1 MRKRT
6 KLKDENY
13 KDEQDRAEQ
22 DHRQPSKRFLLNQ
35 VLPAEFDIGSG
46 RDVDFFEESAF
57 YLVHRRAEIA
67 TFQSRGDGREIAQV
81 VALDFVGR
89 LSGFKLG
96 DARTRHGAAVRRSHQ
111 ETFQFVAVLAALR
124 RITHADRYQPVV
136 ADHPR
141 GYFAIENPRLQIEH
155 VLHAEARQA
164 GLFRIDAEIAR
175 RADGEGVV
183 FDINHAFDAFFLQP
197 LGDGGGGRFVALVV
211 RMINLDLNWFRRH
224 RQIADQ
230 VFENV
235 WKLDLDD
242 RLGFGD
248 LVAQFFDHLVGRLIA
263 IAFKLDQKIARV
275 RLGDRQRQ
283 ARPDA
288 QRVAFDFRRLFQHLL
303 DVAEHAMRLFERG
316 PRGHNIIKHERAL
329 IHLRQKTDPQ
339 IEVQNDHRNDYKQ
352 RRQQRHTRAP
362 QCPAQRLFVAR
373 RQTAQDAAFAG
384 LLGYFD
390 LRLGR
395 PFMALEEHAR

>member
-57 YLVHRRAEIA
+57 DLVHRRAEIA

-89 LSGFKLG
+89 LLGFKLG
-96 DARTRHGAAVRRSHQ
+96 DARKRHGGAVRRSQQ
-111 ETFQFVAVLAALR
+111 ETFQFVAVRAALR
-124 RITHADRYQPVV
+124 RITNADRYEPVV

-141 GYFAIENPRLQIEH
+141 GYFAVENPRLQIEH
-155 VLHAEARQA
+155 VPHAEARQA

-175 RADGEGVV
+175 RADGGGAV
-183 FDINHAFDAFFLQP
+183 FDINYAFDVFFAFVVFFLQP
-197 LGDGGGGRFVALVV
+197 LGDGGGGRFVAFVV
-211 RMINLDLNWFRRH
+211 GMINLDLDWLRRH
-224 RQIADQ
+224 RQVADQ

-235 WKLDLDD
+235 GKLDGDD

-248 LVAQFFDHLVGRLIA
+248 LAAQFFNHLVG
-263 IAFKLDQKIARV
+263 
-275 RLGDRQRQ
+275 
-283 ARPDA
+283 
-288 QRVAFDFRRLFQHLL
+288 
-303 DVAEHAMRLFERG
+303 
-316 PRGHNIIKHERAL
+316 
-329 IHLRQKTDPQ
+329 
-339 IEVQNDHRNDYKQ
+339 
-352 RRQQRHTRAP
+352 
-362 QCPAQRLFVAR
+362 
-373 RQTAQDAAFAG
+373 
-384 LLGYFD
+384 
-390 LRLGR
+390 
-395 PFMALEEHAR
+395 